1 MSSNTDCPITTHAS
15 VESTLG
21 APNQF
26 PQLSDPSQANAVR
39 RANIVLGPTGPFRPI
54 IERYLSTVVPS
65 YYKPTTLV
73 QVRSS
78 IAKFFR
84 FVVREEHINE
94 FDQIRPST
102 ITRFIEV
109 ERARGLAGINFI
121 GHISSFFVW
130 VISLELYDRGNP
142 VISRLHRPKMSSQ
155 PSSSYPSR

>member
-1 MSSNTDCPITTHAS
+1 
-15 VESTLG
+15 L
-21 APNQF
+21 
-26 PQLSDPSQANAVR
+26 
-39 RANIVLGPTGPFRPI
+39 VLGPTGPFRPL

-94 FDQIRPST
+94 LDQIRPSI

-155 PSSSYPSR
+155 PSSSFPSR